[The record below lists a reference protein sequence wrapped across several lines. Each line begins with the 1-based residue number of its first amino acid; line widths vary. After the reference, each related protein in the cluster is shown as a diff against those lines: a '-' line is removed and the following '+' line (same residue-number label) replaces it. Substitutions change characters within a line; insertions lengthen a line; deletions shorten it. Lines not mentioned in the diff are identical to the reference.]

1 MGQFLRKTPLKS
13 SFTPVHFELFYRKA
27 AGFIETS
34 ATKGVHFSS
43 KAQIWGPS
51 LTPALYVAHLAHASV
66 SRKQDL
72 QRIRAGALLGE
83 VIGFGLPVRRVH
95 HPWS

>member
-1 MGQFLRKTPLKS
+1 MGQFLRKNPLKS

-27 AGFIETS
+27 AGFFEAS

-43 KAQIWGPS
+43 KAQIWAPS
-51 LTPALYVAHLAHASV
+51 LTLALYVAHLARASV
-66 SRKQDL
+66 GRKEDL

-83 VIGFGLPVRRVH
+83 VIRFGLPAKRVNH
-95 HPWS
+95 HWT